1 MKTIRQILC
10 YAWILIAV
18 VMTGCSETSS
28 TKIEF
33 VQIEGV
39 NWACNVNSSY
49 ATFGAGVESEE
60 ALELELPVSDGDLL
74 YMLQD
79 DLEFYCRYSSSLGSR
94 LMISFDTLNAV
105 SVYLNGNLDYME
117 LSEPSN
123 LEAFRL
129 LTDAEVK
136 QLSTLHLQSPI
147 SDDLL
152 SVLKTKEA
160 VLSGK
165 GLVVF
170 GDPGS
175 KNFREVLSICQPSFL
190 VVDDLPEPQESS
202 CLSNLEFLWL
212 EGNISA
218 LAKLARCCGSLESL
232 IISNWDPLPGELLPL
247 SELSKLQSFTI
258 TDSELTSLSLI
269 EYPPSLSSMFLI
281 GCDTLSDIK
290 KLEELADLKRL
301 GFSHCARVAELD
313 PIYDMHSLKWL
324 SFPPGTTQEEF
335 EELTEQSPKLK
346 VAELIGCTEI
356 VNLAPL
362 QNLPDLKGLVLELEQ
377 EQLGMLDSLV
387 QLELLIL
394 TNEVFEDNPEWV
406 KELREALPNSTIV
419 PGSGICLGSGWLV
432 MLIPFIL
439 LFRVLL
445 RHKE

>member
-1 MKTIRQILC
+1 MKTIRKTWC

-18 VMTGCSETSS
+18 VMTGCSDTAS

-39 NWACNVNSSY
+39 SWACNVNSSY
-49 ATFGAGVESEE
+49 ATFGAEIESEG
-60 ALELELPVSDGDLL
+60 ALELVLPVSDGDLL

-105 SVYLNGNLDYME
+105 SVYLNGNLDYVE
-117 LSEPSN
+117 LSEPST

-129 LTDAEVK
+129 LSDAEVN

-152 SVLKTKEA
+152 SVLKTNES
-160 VLSGK
+160 VLAGK
-165 GLVVF
+165 GLVVY

-175 KNFREVLSICQPSFL
+175 KNFREVLSMCQPSFL
-190 VVDDLPEPQESS
+190 IVDDLPEPQESS
-202 CLSNLEFLWL
+202 CLSNLELLWL

-232 IISNWDPLPGELLPL
+232 IISNWEPLQGELLPL

-258 TDSELTSLSLI
+258 ADSELTSLSLI
-269 EYPPSLSSMFLI
+269 EYPPSLSSMFVI

-290 KLEELADLKRL
+290 KLEELPDLERL
-301 GFSHCARVAELD
+301 GLSLCALIPDLE
-313 PIYDMHSLKWL
+313 PIQKMHSLKWF
-324 SFPPGTTQEEF
+324 SFPPGTSQEEF
-335 EELTEQSPKLK
+335 IELTEQLPYLE
-346 VAELIGCTEI
+346 VVELISCTDI

-362 QNLPDLKGLVLELEQ
+362 QNLPDLKGLVLQLEQ
-377 EQLGMLDSLV
+377 EQLGMLDSLQ
-387 QLELLIL
+387 QLEMLIL
-394 TNEVFEDNPEWV
+394 TNEVFEDNSEWI
-406 KELREALPNSTIV
+406 KGLRASLPNCTIV
-419 PGSGICLGSGWLV
+419 PGSGICLGSGWLIL
-432 MLIPFIL
+432 LIPFIL
-439 LFRVLL
+439 LLRHLL
-445 RHKE
+445 RNKE